1 MARSNAVSWSLIFL
15 AMGIFSYVAVE
26 ATREGI
32 QGRALIDKR
41 LGLEHGIKNWH
52 GEEATSSQGLK
63 ADGYGGYGSG
73 GGGGFGGDSGGGG
86 MGYGGN
92 GGGFHNGGGFGNGS
106 GGDGGTGAGTGRGY
120 GGVVGGHDEKMNKV
134 HGNIQ

>member
-1 MARSNAVSWSLIFL
+1 MARSNAVSWNLIFL
-15 AMGIFSYVAVE
+15 ATGFFSYVAVE

-73 GGGGFGGDSGGGG
+73 GGGGFGGDSGGG

-106 GGDGGTGAGTGRGY
+106 GGDGGTGAGTGPGY